1 MVRALRRHG
10 RAAVSEDELKEC
22 APPPHGGGA
31 EDVAII
37 PCDGNATINPRPLP
51 AALSVFK
58 LTYPV
63 LYPLRAVRAGR

>member
-1 MVRALRRHG
+1 M
-10 RAAVSEDELKEC
+10 KEC